1 MKTARVV
8 VAGTVGAGKS
18 TFVRTASDIEVVEVE
33 RTATDETY
41 KLKETTTIAFD
52 FGRLSLTPNLDLHIY
67 GTPGQ
72 SRFDFM
78 WDLLI
83 REAHAYILLVA
94 ANRPEDFQYANSIFS
109 FMKERVQLP
118 WVIGITHM
126 DCPGSLS
133 AENIIEALGYANK
146 LDRPPT
152 VILNPNERTSV
163 IETLT
168 VLISLLSKE

>member
-1 MKTARVV
+1 MKTVRVV

-18 TFVRTASDIEVVEVE
+18 TFVRTASDIKVVEVE
-33 RTATDETY
+33 RRATDETY

-52 FGRLSLTPNLDLHIY
+52 FGRLSLTPSLDLHIY

-94 ANRPEDFQYANSIFS
+94 ANRPDDFHYANSILA
-109 FMKERVQLP
+109 FMEERVQLP
-118 WVIGITHM
+118 SVIGLTHM
-126 DCPGSLS
+126 DCSGALS
-133 AENIIEALGYANK
+133 PEKIIQALGDPSRLN
-146 LDRPPT
+146 LPPT
-152 VILNPNERTSV
+152 VTLNPNERTSV
-163 IETLT
+163 IESLN
-168 VLISLLSKE
+168 VLISLFKEV

>member
-18 TFVRTASDIEVVEVE
+18 TFVRTASDIEIVEVE
-33 RTATDETY
+33 RTATDETC
-41 KLKETTTIAFD
+41 KLKEKTTIAFD
-52 FGRLSLTPNLDLHIY
+52 FGRLSLNPTLDLHIY

-83 REAHAYILLVA
+83 REAHAYVLLVA
-94 ANRPEDFQYANSIFS
+94 ANRPDDFHYANSILA
-109 FMKERVQLP
+109 FMKARVQLP
-118 WVIGITHM
+118 LVIGVTHM
-126 DCPGSLS
+126 DCPGALS
-133 AENIIEALGYANK
+133 PEKIIKALGYTSK
-146 LDRPPT
+146 RDRPAT

-163 IETLT
+163 IETLK
-168 VLISLLSKE
+168 VLTSLFNEE